1 MTVPG
6 RPFLCHLIDLTIGI
20 VKPHFHIR
28 LGQEARLDLAAWSMF
43 IENLMG
49 HHSLLT
55 ISGFLHKSHSCLL
68 TLQVHKR
75 HDLDDP
81 AVTFVVRKLL
91 HGAARLKSSGDQ
103 RAPVTQSVLYQL
115 VRSTPKISLCY
126 YNNILTS
133 AMYLLAFHAFLLI
146 REIAVTSTARIS
158 NVLQVNQVAVTSSAV
173 WLCFTYTSNTRALQC
188 R

>member
-1 MTVPG
+1 
-6 RPFLCHLIDLTIGI
+6 
-20 VKPHFHIR
+20 
-28 LGQEARLDLAAWSMF
+28 
-43 IENLMG
+43 MG

-91 HGAARLKSSGDQ
+91 HGAARLKPSGDQ
-103 RAPVTQSVLYQL
+103 WAPVTQSVLYQL
-115 VRSTPKISLCY
+115 VHSTPKISLCY
-126 YNNILTS
+126 YNILTS

-146 REIAVTSTARIS
+146 REIAVTSIARIS

-173 WLCFTYTSNTRALQC
+173 WLCFTYTSITRALQC